1 MCFGINRGGLMV
13 KPSPKRIAKMF
24 GVPSDDE
31 IRKTRDIITEDEAT
45 STKEEEWER
54 YVTSSHRSTPD
65 TLFSKPPERFI
76 AKLSYGL
83 LVYCWLLE
91 DNREHGYLCYLCHTD
106 TVWTTVYV
114 YSGTSRHQRNL
125 IDSVYNMRD
134 VDWRVVPITNRNSA
148 YPSMRRDGCE
158 WSAWIFHHYFGFD
171 PFDEPN

>member
-13 KPSPKRIAKMF
+13 KPSPKRVAKMF

-31 IRKTRDIITEDEAT
+31 IRKTRDLITEDEAT
-45 STKEEEWER
+45 STKEEEWKR

-114 YSGTSRHQRNL
+114 YSGTSPRYL
-125 IDSVYNMRD
+125 IQ
-134 VDWRVVPITNRNSA
+134 
-148 YPSMRRDGCE
+148 
-158 WSAWIFHHYFGFD
+158 
-171 PFDEPN
+171 